1 MDEDDVEDTLG
12 RFGLSGYESRVFI
25 ALQKLGSGTAS
36 EVAEV
41 TDVPRSQV
49 YGAAES
55 LADRGLVEIQ
65 QSTPIRYRPVSPQ
78 EAEDRL
84 TARLVNER
92 ERAFTYLSNVEGTL
106 SQEGERRAE
115 VWTVDGRANVSERV
129 RTLAADARHRIVY
142 GTRDPSFLDADLQ
155 STLADRASSGV
166 EVVVTSANEAV
177 LQKVPEGVATHVAS
191 TELDPGE
198 QSTRVL
204 VVDGSAVV
212 LGVWTDQGGETA
224 VWSEG
229 TGFATVL
236 ARLVKGVLGDLLE

>member
-36 EVAEV
+36 EVADV

-55 LADRGLVEIQ
+55 LTERGLVEVQ
-65 QSTPIRYRPVSPQ
+65 QSTPIRYRPISPTA
-78 EAEDRL
+78 AEDRL
-84 TARLVNER
+84 TAKLVE
-92 ERAFTYLSNVEGTL
+92 EQKQAFTYLSEVEGSL
-106 SQEGERRAE
+106 SQRGERRAE
-115 VWTVDGRANVSERV
+115 VWTVEGRANVTERV
-129 RTLAADARHRIVY
+129 RMLAADAGDRIVY
-142 GTRDPSFLDADLQ
+142 GTRDPSFLDAELQ
-155 STLADRASSGV
+155 TTLGDRASEGV
-166 EVVVTSANEAV
+166 DVVVTSANDAV
-177 LQKVPEGVATHVAS
+177 LQEVPEGVATRVAS

-204 VVDGSAVV
+204 VVDGNAVL

-224 VWSEG
+224 VWSQG

-236 ARLVKGVLGDLLE
+236 ARLVRGVLGDLLE